1 VGRLRIA
8 RDNTPHGRGFRGTDE
23 LWLVVV
29 PFHRLRTAML
39 CCDNITLM
47 IEQYRACG
55 VLYVSNPL
63 TSRMYFVLDFV
74 PIAGTGIFLSATI
87 VPSFLRFALEYRHR
101 GMTEKIRHRESGRGW
116 RRESEG
122 WRRNDFAP
130 LLSIYSKLV
139 VRRWPAGSHGGAYGN
154 RRPLTLGEASAHEI
168 SAASTFYVWGLSA
181 VFLRSFSTLTTD
193 CSVFAVYPSS
203 HVRYVGGEG
212 REIVGTDNP

>member
-74 PIAGTGIFLSATI
+74 PIAGTDIFLCATI
-87 VPSFLRFALEYRHR
+87 VPSFILFALEYGTGVRQKR
-101 GMTEKIRHRESGRGW
+101 SDTERVG
-116 RRESEG
+116 EG
-122 WRRNDFAP
+122 EGEKVKDASRDDFVSFLSNRNCRIPLTSRFARYGVCQQKTP
-130 LLSIYSKLV
+130 FKLGKASAQEVLTASPSYTHGDCLLSFCV
-139 VRRWPAGSHGGAYGN
+139 
-154 RRPLTLGEASAHEI
+154 I
-168 SAASTFYVWGLSA
+168 SQ
-181 VFLRSFSTLTTD
+181 
-193 CSVFAVYPSS
+193 P
-203 HVRYVGGEG
+203 
-212 REIVGTDNP
+212 